1 MSLNWIR
8 TGLLDGAWKDPNKKM
23 ANCNHRQFF
32 FVVFSMGFSEQKS
45 DYHKGKDH
53 QTGWCF
59 FLPSQKPKEKTF
71 SVPRKP
77 PVLKAQRWK
86 RKKNG
91 EMYRYCC
98 LISKENERK
107 PSRHHGIYNHNTLQ
121 EIDETKGA
129 WMADWKIGKLKGMP
143 IEPINR
149 YVQKKTKNLGKNC
162 YRSRLRWNS
171 LKTHTHKKKG
181 GRWTLDR
188 LTVSKNCFQQPK
200 FLSLLSVEP
209 RTHYTYLHT
218 WCVVN
223 EAMLFSVP
231 RAWN

>member
-32 FVVFSMGFSEQKS
+32 CFFFSMGFSEQKS

-98 LISKENERK
+98 LISKENEP
-107 PSRHHGIYNHNTLQ
+107 PSRYIQPQHIAGNWWNKRRMNGRLKNR
-121 EIDETKGA
+121 EIKRHANRANQQVRAEKNKKSREKLLPITTK
-129 WMADWKIGKLKGMP
+129 M
-143 IEPINR
+143 E
-149 YVQKKTKNLGKNC
+149 Q
-162 YRSRLRWNS
+162 S
-171 LKTHTHKKKG
+171 
-181 GRWTLDR
+181 
-188 LTVSKNCFQQPK
+188 
-200 FLSLLSVEP
+200 
-209 RTHYTYLHT
+209 
-218 WCVVN
+218 
-223 EAMLFSVP
+223 
-231 RAWN
+231 